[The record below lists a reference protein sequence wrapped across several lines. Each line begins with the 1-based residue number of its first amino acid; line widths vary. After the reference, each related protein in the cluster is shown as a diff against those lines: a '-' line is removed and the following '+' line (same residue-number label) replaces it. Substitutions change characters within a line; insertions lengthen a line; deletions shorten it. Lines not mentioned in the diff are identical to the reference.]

1 MLFDPEFLFRQYD
14 MTGASHDTSYSYVD
28 YYQNDPDLVRINHL
42 PFYMGKN
49 EEGNDYPSQI
59 LFAAAFRNLF
69 TWVRTGA
76 APAHCDRIAIDSD
89 GENRGWW
96 WR

>member
-1 MLFDPEFLFRQYD
+1 MIRSSCSASM

-59 LFAAAFRNLF
+59 LLRQHFGISLPGTDR
-69 TWVRTGA
+69 RSPGA
-76 APAHCDRIAIDSD
+76 L
-89 GENRGWW
+89 
-96 WR
+96 